1 MSTIPCIIALKMPA
15 CKLTGSMLIGVCV
28 SKQSGTVGASE
39 QASKQASRVAQW
51 ERAGP
56 ITQRSMDR
64 NHPLL
69 SFFLFSHTST
79 HGQDYNDPKQLLSPS
94 NIDTTALKKY
104 TVEAA
109 DFSTKGAL
117 PLTFLKNN
125 RLIFLSCR

>member
-1 MSTIPCIIALKMPA
+1 MS
-15 CKLTGSMLIGVCV
+15 
-28 SKQSGTVGASE
+28 
-39 QASKQASRVAQW
+39 ASRVAQW

-69 SFFLFSHTST
+69 TFYFSNTST

-94 NIDTTALKKY
+94 NIDTTALKNY

-109 DFSTKGAL
+109 GFSTKGAL
-117 PLTFLKNN
+117 PLNFLKNH
-125 RLIFLSCR
+125 RLKFSYLSLFSQMS